1 MYDFNASWVIQKGF
15 SNLIKIILKSLSS
28 KLIYFGI
35 WTNSISSGM
44 NQRLDAHVSKQLM
57 EGEELDIYFLLQ
69 LEPHVNL
76 EDLFYTKLKWKCTI
90 LDRTR
95 SFEVLDFGMN
105 SGSGT

>member
-44 NQRLDAHVSKQLM
+44 NQRLDAHVSK
-57 EGEELDIYFLLQ
+57 
-69 LEPHVNL
+69 
-76 EDLFYTKLKWKCTI
+76 
-90 LDRTR
+90 
-95 SFEVLDFGMN
+95 
-105 SGSGT
+105 